1 MNLGIKDE
9 EFLRGEKIPMTK
21 REVRILTLALARV
34 GGAEIIA
41 DIGAGTGSL
50 SIEAA
55 KFSPDSNIFAVEK
68 NSDAVELLKKNV
80 KKFFADNVTIIHAEA
95 SEVLKNFSQIE
106 VALIGGSGGKI
117 EQILDAVNKKLKV
130 AGRIAAN
137 FIAIQN
143 LSICLEWLR
152 RHKNYNYEV
161 MQVQVS
167 HLKKIGAYDMTQAA
181 NPVYILIAEKLP
193 ND

>member
-34 GGAEIIA
+34 SGAEIIA

-80 KKFFADNVTIIHAEA
+80 KKFSADNVTIIHAEA

-167 HLKKIGAYDMTQAA
+167 HLKKIGAYDMAQAA

>member
-80 KKFFADNVTIIHAEA
+80 KKFSADNVTIIHAEA

-167 HLKKIGAYDMTQAA
+167 HLKKIGAYDMAQAT

>member
-68 NSDAVELLKKNV
+68 NSDAVELLKRNV
-80 KKFFADNVTIIHAEA
+80 KKFSADNVTIIHAEA

-167 HLKKIGAYDMTQAA
+167 HLKKIGAYDMAQAA

>member
-34 GGAEIIA
+34 SGAEIIA

-68 NSDAVELLKKNV
+68 NSYAVELLKKNV
-80 KKFFADNVTIIHAEA
+80 KKFSADNVTIIHAEA

-167 HLKKIGAYDMTQAA
+167 HLKKIGAYDMAQAA